1 MSASGDFSF
10 FPYVLYYLA
19 IPSCH
24 VQGCRGRKSRKAN
37 RLHSITLRRISP
49 DEDPPDELDDEELA
63 SSARLRAR
71 SVDLEFCIFRR
82 AFSAFRV
89 RIATLSSQVG
99 REQNGI

>member
-1 MSASGDFSF
+1 MFKGVGAARAVRRTGYTASLSNES
-10 FPYVLYYLA
+10 V
-19 IPSCH
+19 S
-24 VQGCRGRKSRKAN
+24 
-37 RLHSITLRRISP
+37 